1 MGFTDSHHLRKMTAG
16 VCMVLAPLL
25 FLAAFIVSPKLE
37 TGAVAQLRVAASHI
51 DRFYI
56 SGLIGVIGLV
66 LLVPAVL
73 GLMHMLRERRPGYG
87 AIGGALAMIGLLGSV
102 ASAGVGFAIWEMARH
117 GAANATNSAVLHGLL
132 HDAGAMIPVY
142 IVGEVIAVGFVVL
155 CAGLYLARVV
165 DWWMALFIAAGAV
178 CIDIAFPAGVLALG
192 IVGAALL
199 LVGLG
204 SVGLMVIRETD
215 ADWEHTPDYRGF
227 RPAAGMSS

>member
-73 GLMHMLRERRPGYG
+73 GLMHMLRERRAGYG
-87 AIGGALAMIGLLGSV
+87 ATGGGRSGARRAGGRGS
-102 ASAGVGFAIWEMARH
+102 AR
-117 GAANATNSAVLHGLL
+117 A
-132 HDAGAMIPVY
+132 
-142 IVGEVIAVGFVVL
+142 
-155 CAGLYLARVV
+155 
-165 DWWMALFIAAGAV
+165 
-178 CIDIAFPAGVLALG
+178 
-192 IVGAALL
+192 
-199 LVGLG
+199 
-204 SVGLMVIRETD
+204 
-215 ADWEHTPDYRGF
+215 
-227 RPAAGMSS
+227 

>member
-1 MGFTDSHHLRKMTAG
+1 MAIPQTRRDDERLNWVTSIPF
-16 VCMVLAPLL
+16 
-25 FLAAFIVSPKLE
+25 
-37 TGAVAQLRVAASHI
+37 
-51 DRFYI
+51 
-56 SGLIGVIGLV
+56 
-66 LLVPAVL
+66 LLVHIVPFAAVFT
-73 GLMHMLRERRPGYG
+73 
-87 AIGGALAMIGLLGSV
+87 
-102 ASAGVGFAIWEMARH
+102 GVYARD
-117 GAANATNSAVLHGLL
+117 L
-132 HDAGAMIPVY
+132 
-142 IVGEVIAVGFVVL
+142 VL

>member
-102 ASAGVGFAIWEMARH
+102 ASAGVGF
-117 GAANATNSAVLHGLL
+117 
-132 HDAGAMIPVY
+132 
-142 IVGEVIAVGFVVL
+142 VVL